1 MHTIIPIIRR
11 QRRIMQKAMAQ
22 ALNVSPSYLCKIEK
36 GIQEPN
42 EAFKDA
48 CASYLGLPVDEI
60 FPDKPHKGNS
70 KNLPGNS
77 GNNLWSNRCEKGIK
91 QKYLDQLIGCSP
103 SYLSKVEKGLQK
115 PNDRFKK
122 KCARIL
128 KIKEADLFP

>member
-60 FPDKPHKGNS
+60 FPDKPHKGIETF
-70 KNLPGNS
+70 PEFGQQPVEQQV
-77 GNNLWSNRCEKGIK
+77 RKGDQ
-91 QKYLDQLIGCSP
+91 QKYL
-103 SYLSKVEKGLQK
+103 
-115 PNDRFKK
+115 
-122 KCARIL
+122 A
-128 KIKEADLFP
+128 